1 MRLTLYA
8 NSLLLVMGAIFVC
21 SWWIQSIA
29 GTVVFNQ
36 EQSEHGG
43 SSESKPVGTPHHETA
58 TEGE

>member
-1 MRLTLYA
+1 
-8 NSLLLVMGAIFVC
+8 MGAIFVC